1 MTDHVHDLQS
11 VREATD
17 RLLTAVAKLDNA
29 ALAEESHLPG
39 WTRGHVLAHLA
50 RNADA
55 LVNVF
60 AGRPMYESAE
70 ARDSDIERDAPRALE
85 VQLADLRETH
95 AGFLAQTSQDQDWSR
110 TVELRNGVTD
120 LAANVPFRRLVEVEL
135 HHVDLNIGY
144 ELSDLPEEFTARE
157 IAFLADRWSGNPRCP
172 RSPSRPRATA
182 TAPPGTPAAPGA
194 ARSPWS
200 APEPSCSAG
209 WPGARTRARTSPSS
223 AASSRP
229 FPRSRIS
236 T

>member
-1 MTDHVHDLQS
+1 MTDHVHDLRS

-70 ARDSDIERDAPRALE
+70 ARDFDIERDAPRPPA
-85 VQLADLRETH
+85 VQLADLRATH
-95 AGFLAQTSQDQDWSR
+95 EGFLAQTELDQDWSR
-110 TVELRNGVTD
+110 TVELRGGVTD
-120 LAANVPFRRLVEVEL
+120 LASNVPFRRLIEVEL

-144 ELSDLPEEFTARE
+144 ALEDLPDEFTGRE
-157 IAFLADRWSGNPRCP
+157 IAFLADRWSG
-172 RSPSRPRATA
+172 RPEVPPTA
-182 TAPPGTPAAPGA
+182 LVAADG
-194 ARSPWS
+194 RTWRTG
-200 APEPSCSAG
+200 SAG
-209 WPGARTRARTSPSS
+209 DPAVTVSGTAAGLLGWLAGRADKGARLTTAGGPLP
-223 AASSRP
+223 ALP
-229 FPRSRIS
+229 PL
-236 T
+236 